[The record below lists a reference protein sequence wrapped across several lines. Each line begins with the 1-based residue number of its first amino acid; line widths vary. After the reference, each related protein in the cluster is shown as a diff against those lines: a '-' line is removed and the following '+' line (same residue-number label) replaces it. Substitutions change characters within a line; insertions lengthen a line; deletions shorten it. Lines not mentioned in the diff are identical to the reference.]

1 MKRSDQ
7 AKARQQ
13 MLAQNPECIVC
24 GDTNVD
30 VLELDHIIELADGGA
45 PNDPANW
52 TLLCHD
58 CHHINTQHARRAR
71 NQRKTRQKNTQ
82 PRG

>member
-45 PNDPANW
+45 PNDPAIGADAVDEMDDA
-52 TLLCHD
+52 LPGLGEVSSPGFC
-58 CHHINTQHARRAR
+58 
-71 NQRKTRQKNTQ
+71 
-82 PRG
+82 